1 MHYIPRQTKVKS
13 ELLPH
18 VTFLDLFLGAIFA
31 VMLYFLLSANFQYN
45 ILVAL
50 VWLSFAILMFIPLA
64 DGQKMYYTLVL
75 LFKFMAYN
83 KKYSVEHKKGYAP
96 MKLLIP
102 YEDIIDEKI
111 ISFGSYYGMAI
122 EVSPVEFAMLSED
135 KQNSYLNAFSSAISR
150 VAIGE
155 DFQLVKITKQILM
168 DDYILADERKYDSML
183 KMQARGEISQEEV
196 EARSVIFETRV
207 AKMLEA
213 NESNKQYGDYYY
225 LVVYDMDKKALQD
238 TVDGMINALG
248 SSQTP
253 INARV
258 CKGSNLAVFL
268 KSVYTKEFDE
278 RECQSMGTDA
288 LLKWLV
294 PQEVKFKT
302 MYTVVDGVEYCTFN
316 ITDYPLTVGNGWL
329 FPFTSMPNTKVV
341 MNVKP
346 IGRFEAE
353 KMLDKAIMEMETK
366 VGYSSRESKRIENQ
380 THLQTL
386 RDLLVKI
393 KNSNEN
399 LFSCNIHITCES
411 YMKKEM
417 RALLKEYGF
426 KFSENFGKQ
435 VDSFI
440 CSNISRLDTMKSSMR
455 GINTTSLSACFPFI
469 SSAMADPSGFY
480 IGYNGHGN
488 VFIDFFRRD
497 SERVNSNMMII
508 GKSGGGKS
516 FATKNLLANF
526 SGDNSKIFVLDPE
539 YEYATLAE
547 NLHGKVLDVGTGLQG
562 RINPFHITPSLK
574 AEEGIAEQDDYASHL
589 QFLEQYFKVIL
600 SGMDSDAFE
609 TVNSLVIDMYK
620 KKGIDSH
627 TDLNK
632 LKAEDFPIFD
642 DLYSLVIEKIK
653 NEKDEY
659 MRRMYQI
666 IETYVQKFATGGR
679 NANLWNGP
687 TTLETKENFCVFSFR
702 SLLANQNSTLANAQM
717 LLVLRYLN
725 NEMIKNKDF
734 NEMMGYGESDPDR
747 RKIIIAV
754 DEAHVFI
761 DPKFPIAL
769 NFMEQLAKR
778 IRKYSGMQII
788 ITQNIKDFVGSAEI
802 QKQSTAIINAS
813 QFTMVLSLAP
823 NDMTDLVDLYRNAG
837 GINEDEQQTIV
848 QAQRGEAFLITS
860 PLARTF
866 LKIEAFDPIREM
878 FQVNGYL
885 DKYFAKDEDDT
896 GARIEDNQSNQEF
909 EQELEQENI
918 ENEQEFEQGFNEIEN
933 ESQQEEY
940 FNDTES
946 QQSYQDDID
955 EEQTTQDNENES
967 QQEDAVDDANKTNEN
982 VNQTT
987 DVSTNTTDV
996 TNDTTLDSNDNVD
1009 VTNET
1014 TEDLQND
1021 IEEVSNS
1028 AVENSQNN
1036 VEDTLNKSKKDVD
1049 KTQSTIV
1056 SGEDV
1061 VVSHLPEG
1069 EKLDEAFGFGDFEKQ
1084 LDDLNSFTSDDLDK
1098 KGNKNK

>member
-13 ELLPH
+13 ELIPH
-18 VTFLDLFLGAIFA
+18 VTFLDLFLGLLCA
-31 VMLYFLLSANFQYN
+31 VMLYFLLAANFPYH
-45 ILVAL
+45 ILVAI
-50 VWLSFAILMFIPLA
+50 VWFAFAVLLFIPLA
-64 DGQKMYYTLVL
+64 DGQKMYVTVVL

-83 KKYSVEHKKGYAP
+83 KKYSVHEKKGYAP

-102 YEDIIDEKI
+102 YEEIIDEKI

-122 EVSPVEFAMLSED
+122 EVTPVEFAMLSED
-135 KQNSYLNAFSSAISR
+135 KQNSYLQAFANAMSR

-183 KMQARGEISQEEV
+183 KMQARGEVSKEEV

-213 NESNKQYGDYYY
+213 NETNKQFGDYYY
-225 LVVYDMDKKALQD
+225 LVVYDIDKKALQD
-238 TVDGMINALG
+238 TVEGMMSALS

-253 INARV
+253 IFSKV
-258 CKGSNLAVFL
+258 CRGSNLAVFL
-268 KSVYTKEFDE
+268 KSVYTKDFDE
-278 RECQSMGTDA
+278 RECQTMGSDA
-288 LLKWLV
+288 LLRWLV

-302 MYTVVDGVEYCTFN
+302 MYTVVDGVEYSTFN
-316 ITDYPLTVGNGWL
+316 ITDYPLTVSNGWL

-411 YMKKEM
+411 YMKKEI
-417 RALLKEYGF
+417 RAVLKEYGF
-426 KFSENFGKQ
+426 KYSENFGKQ

-440 CSNISRLDTMKSSMR
+440 CSNISRLDNMKSTKR
-455 GINTTSLSACFPFI
+455 GINTTSLAASFPFI
-469 SSAMADPSGFY
+469 SSAMADPGGFY

-547 NLHGKVLDVGTGLQG
+547 NLKGKVLDVGTGLQG

-600 SGMDSDAFE
+600 AGMDSDAFE
-609 TVNSLVIDMYK
+609 TVNSLVIEMYK
-620 KKGIDSH
+620 RKGIDAH

-632 LKAEDFPIFD
+632 LTANDFPIFD
-642 DLYSLVIEKIK
+642 DLYALVREKIES
-653 NEKDEY
+653 EKDDY
-659 MRRMYQI
+659 LRRMYQI

-679 NANLWNGP
+679 NSNLWNGP

-802 QKQSTAIINAS
+802 AKQSTAIINAS

-823 NDMTDLVDLYRNAG
+823 NDMTDLVNLYRNAG

-866 LKIEAFDPIREM
+866 LKIQAFDPIRDM
-878 FQVNGYL
+878 FQIPNYL
-885 DKYFAKDEDDT
+885 DRYFADNGDDDGRDNNGIT
-896 GARIEDNQSNQEF
+896 NEENNQEQENQSNQDVNEDF
-909 EQELEQENI
+909 ENDESIEDDNLSNENTEDLNQEDALNNENLNEQDTLNEQENVDKDDI
-918 ENEQEFEQGFNEIEN
+918 SQEQNSN
-933 ESQQEEY
+933 ESQDNLDELENQGEKVNVDENIDEAFS
-940 FNDTES
+940 FNDFE
-946 QQSYQDDID
+946 
-955 EEQTTQDNENES
+955 
-967 QQEDAVDDANKTNEN
+967 K
-982 VNQTT
+982 
-987 DVSTNTTDV
+987 
-996 TNDTTLDSNDNVD
+996 
-1009 VTNET
+1009 
-1014 TEDLQND
+1014 DLQNFD
-1021 IEEVSNS
+1021 
-1028 AVENSQNN
+1028 
-1036 VEDTLNKSKKDVD
+1036 KDNLKD
-1049 KTQSTIV
+1049 K
-1056 SGEDV
+1056 
-1061 VVSHLPEG
+1061 
-1069 EKLDEAFGFGDFEKQ
+1069 
-1084 LDDLNSFTSDDLDK
+1084 
-1098 KGNKNK
+1098 

>member
-13 ELLPH
+13 ELIPH
-18 VTFLDLFLGAIFA
+18 VTFLDLFLGLIFA
-31 VMLYFLLSANFQYN
+31 IMLYFLLAANFPYH
-45 ILVAL
+45 ILVAI
-50 VWLSFAILMFIPLA
+50 VWLAFAVLMFIPLA
-64 DGQKMYYTLVL
+64 DGQKMYVTIVL

-83 KKYSVEHKKGYAP
+83 KKYSVHEKKGYAP

-102 YEDIIDEKI
+102 YEEIIDEKI

-122 EVSPVEFAMLSED
+122 EVTPVEFAMLSED
-135 KQNSYLNAFSSAISR
+135 KQNSYLQAFANAMSR

-168 DDYILADERKYDSML
+168 DDYILSDERKYDSML
-183 KMQARGEISQEEV
+183 KMQARGEVSKEEV

-213 NESNKQYGDYYY
+213 NETNKQFGDYYY
-225 LVVYDMDKKALQD
+225 LVVYDIDKKALQD
-238 TVDGMINALG
+238 TVEGMMNALS

-253 INARV
+253 IFTKV
-258 CKGSNLAVFL
+258 CRGSNLAIFL
-268 KSVYTKEFDE
+268 KSVYTKDFDE
-278 RECQSMGTDA
+278 RECQTMGSDA
-288 LLKWLV
+288 LLRWLV

-302 MYTVVDGVEYCTFN
+302 MYTLVDGVEYATFN
-316 ITDYPLTVGNGWL
+316 ITDYPLTVSNGWL

-341 MNVKP
+341 MNIKP

-366 VGYSSRESKRIENQ
+366 IGYSSRESKRIENE

-411 YMKKEM
+411 YMKKEV
-417 RALLKEYGF
+417 RAVLKEYGF

-440 CSNISRLDTMKSSMR
+440 CSNISRLDNMKSTKR
-455 GINTTSLSACFPFI
+455 GINTTSLAACFPFI
-469 SSAMADPSGFY
+469 SSAMADPGGFY

-547 NLHGKVLDVGTGLQG
+547 NLKGKVLDVGTGLQG

-574 AEEGIAEQDDYASHL
+574 AEEGIADQDDYASHL

-600 SGMDSDAFE
+600 AGMDSDAFE
-609 TVNSLVIDMYK
+609 TVNSLVIEMYK
-620 KKGIDSH
+620 RKGIDAH

-632 LKAEDFPIFD
+632 LTAEDFPIFD
-642 DLYSLVIEKIK
+642 DLYNLVKEKIES
-653 NEKDEY
+653 EKDDY
-659 MRRMYQI
+659 LRRMYQI

-679 NANLWNGP
+679 NSNLWNGP

-702 SLLANQNSTLANAQM
+702 SLLANQNSVLANAQM

-734 NEMMGYGESDPDR
+734 NEMMGYGEADPDR

-802 QKQSTAIINAS
+802 AKQSTAIINAS

-866 LKIEAFDPIREM
+866 LKIQAFDPIRDM
-878 FQVNGYL
+878 FQIPNYL
-885 DKYFAKDEDDT
+885 DKYFANDGEDDNGNANVENNSQDNESNQNESEDFENYEENT
-896 GARIEDNQSNQEF
+896 DNETMEDNTIDNETIEETNQENQEFDNEQKFASEKDISTEKDNLSQEDVSSKGNNSNQENALSQEDVPTQDNLKKEQNASENQSNQDEKVNYD
-909 EQELEQENI
+909 ENI
-918 ENEQEFEQGFNEIEN
+918 
-933 ESQQEEY
+933 
-940 FNDTES
+940 
-946 QQSYQDDID
+946 
-955 EEQTTQDNENES
+955 
-967 QQEDAVDDANKTNEN
+967 
-982 VNQTT
+982 
-987 DVSTNTTDV
+987 
-996 TNDTTLDSNDNVD
+996 
-1009 VTNET
+1009 
-1014 TEDLQND
+1014 
-1021 IEEVSNS
+1021 
-1028 AVENSQNN
+1028 
-1036 VEDTLNKSKKDVD
+1036 
-1049 KTQSTIV
+1049 
-1056 SGEDV
+1056 
-1061 VVSHLPEG
+1061 
-1069 EKLDEAFGFGDFEKQ
+1069 DEAFTFDDFEK
-1084 LDDLNSFTSDDLDK
+1084 DLDNFEK
-1098 KGNKNK
+1098 DNNKGNK